1 MFYFLGKYSAI
12 LLLSVLTLAGYGQ
25 ALSRPNVLFIV
36 ADDLRPSMGCYGDR
50 KAITPNMDKLAGNGI
65 VFNNAYCQQ
74 AVCNPSRASVLTG
87 LRPDQ
92 NGVTDLVTH
101 FREKIP
107 EVVTLPQA
115 FRNAGYTA
123 ISIGKI
129 FHNTKKRLMLF
140 PGQPYRPAT
149 LL

>member
-1 MFYFLGKYSAI
+1 M
-12 LLLSVLTLAGYGQ
+12 
-25 ALSRPNVLFIV
+25 SRPNVLFIV

-101 FREKIP
+101 FRKR
-107 EVVTLPQA
+107 
-115 FRNAGYTA
+115 FRRWLLCR
-123 ISIGKI
+123 
-129 FHNTKKRLMLF
+129 RLSGMQ
-140 PGQPYRPAT
+140 GIR
-149 LL
+149 LLV